1 MTAMIGRV
9 LDFLSG
15 RETPQSTKGA
25 DEFQLAV
32 AALLIE
38 AAHMDDDFTAGERA
52 TIERL
57 LAAKF
62 SLTNEA
68 LATLM
73 REAES
78 TVQESAQ
85 LFSFTHQVNK
95 NVPPEAR
102 RHIIEMLWQVAYAD
116 GTLNADE
123 DALVRRIAGL
133 IYVPD
138 RERALARQSALDT
151 LAAATPKT

>member
-1 MTAMIGRV
+1 MKLGRV
-9 LDFLSG
+9 FDFLSG
-15 RETPQSTKGA
+15 REAPSAAKGA
-25 DEFQLAV
+25 DEFQLAI

-38 AAHMDDDFTAGERA
+38 AARMDDDFTAAERA

-57 LAAKF
+57 LGAKF
-62 SLTNEA
+62 SLTSDA

-78 TVQESAQ
+78 IVQKSAQ

-116 GTLNADE
+116 GTLDADE

-133 IYVPD
+133 IHVPD
-138 RERALARQSALDT
+138 RERALARQTALDT
-151 LAAATPKT
+151 LAAASPKT